1 MRGEACSFG
10 TLTNHQSDRGVR
22 FFRGYAVTT
31 TAVAEYTPPA
41 STAAPYPRPAY
52 AWYVVI
58 VLTFVYIFAF
68 IDRQI
73 LNLLVGPIRRDLQI
87 SDTEMSLLTGFAFAL
102 FYTLFG
108 LPLGRIADAGNRR
121 GLIAAGF
128 AMWSLFTAGSGLA
141 RNFTQML
148 IMRMG
153 VGVGEASL
161 SPAAYSLITDYFPP
175 QRRATAQGIY
185 NMALSVGSGVAFIVG
200 GTVIGLA
207 SSQSEWILP
216 VVGSI
221 RSWQL
226 VFFIVGLP
234 GILLALLM
242 FSVAEPTRRGAGA
255 EAKKAPLVEV
265 LAFAKANRATLICH
279 NVGLALLAFSAYGNT
294 AWVPTFFIRHF
305 HWSAALTGQVY
316 GLVVVIAGAFG
327 AVWGGWLSDY
337 LTKRGYRDA
346 CMRVA
351 LLSSVIWFPAGIAYI
366 LVPSP
371 VLSMIIL
378 ASAVFLVVAPFA
390 VASAALME
398 IAPARMRGQVA
409 AFYLFVINLI
419 GLGLGPTAV
428 AVLTDY
434 VFHDDNMVG
443 YSLLVVSVTA
453 HLLAALILWAGL
465 RPFVQSKDRL
475 NKISSAQPA

>member
-1 MRGEACSFG
+1 M
-10 TLTNHQSDRGVR
+10 TITGVTE
-22 FFRGYAVTT
+22 YAPPPSTT
-31 TAVAEYTPPA
+31 
-41 STAAPYPRPAY
+41 APYPRSAY

-58 VLTFVYIFAF
+58 VLTFAYIFSF

-73 LNLLVGPIRRDLQI
+73 LNLLVGPIRSDLQI
-87 SDTEMSLLTGFAFAL
+87 SDTEMSLLTGFSFAL
-102 FYTLFG
+102 FYTFFG
-108 LPLGRIADAGNRR
+108 LPLGRIADSGSRR
-121 GLIAAGF
+121 GLIAADF

-141 RNFTQML
+141 RNFIQMA

-175 QRRATAQGIY
+175 HRRATAQGVY
-185 NMALSVGSGVAFIVG
+185 NVGMTLGGGAALIVG
-200 GTVIGLA
+200 GTVIGLTSA
-207 SSQSEWILP
+207 QSQWILP

-221 RSWQL
+221 RPWQL
-226 VFFIVGLP
+226 VFLIVGLL
-234 GILLALLM
+234 GVLLALLL

-255 EAKKAPLVEV
+255 EARKASLGDV
-265 LAFAKANRATLICH
+265 LAFAKANRVTLVCH
-279 NVGLALLAFSAYGNT
+279 NVGFALLAFSGYGNT

-316 GLVVVIAGAFG
+316 GFVVAIAGALG
-327 AVWGGWLSDY
+327 AVCGGWLSDY

-351 LLSSVIWFPAGIAYI
+351 LLSSIIWLPAGIAYI

-378 ASAVFLVVAPFA
+378 ASAVFLAVAPFA

-398 IAPARMRGQVA
+398 ITPARMRGQVGA
-409 AFYLFVINLI
+409 AYLFVISLI

-428 AVLTDY
+428 AVFTDY

-443 YSLLVVSVTA
+443 YSLLVVSVA
-453 HLLAALILWAGL
+453 GHLLAALILWAAL
-465 RPFVQSKDRL
+465 RPFVRSKDRL
-475 NKISSAQPA
+475 NKMSGAQSGLA

>member
-1 MRGEACSFG
+1 M
-10 TLTNHQSDRGVR
+10 
-22 FFRGYAVTT
+22 TT
-31 TAVAEYTPPA
+31 ITVAEC
-41 STAAPYPRPAY
+41 AAPAPAETSYPRPAY
-52 AWYVVI
+52 AWYVLI
-58 VLTFVYIFAF
+58 VLTFVYIFSF

-87 SDTEMSLLTGFAFAL
+87 SDTEMSLLTGLAFAL
-102 FYTLFG
+102 FYTFFG
-108 LPLGRIADAGNRR
+108 LLLGRIADAGNRR
-121 GLIAAGF
+121 GLIAVGF
-128 AMWSLFTAGSGLA
+128 ILWSLFTAGSGLA
-141 RNFTQML
+141 RNFVQL
-148 IMRMG
+148 LVMRTG

-175 QRRATAQGIY
+175 HRRATAQGVY
-185 NMALSVGSGVAFIVG
+185 NVALSVGSGVAFIVG

-207 SSQSEWILP
+207 SSQAEWSLP
-216 VVGSI
+216 VLGPI

-234 GILLALLM
+234 GVLLALLM

-255 EAKKAPLVEV
+255 DAKNASLSEV

-279 NVGLALLAFSAYGNT
+279 NVGLALLAVSAYGST

-305 HWSAALTGQVY
+305 HWSAALTGQVH
-316 GLVVVIAGAFG
+316 GLVVAIAGTLG
-327 AVWGGWLSDY
+327 AVWGGWLSDH
-337 LTKRGYRDA
+337 LTQRGYRDA

-351 LLSSVIWFPAGIAYI
+351 LLSSVIWLPAGIAYI

-378 ASAVFLVVAPFA
+378 SSAVVLVVAPLA

-409 AFYLFVINLI
+409 AIYLFVINLI

-443 YSLLVVSVTA
+443 YSLLVVNIVA